1 MKIDRAARRCALQ
14 AMYQF
19 DADEDADLEVVEE
32 TLQGS
37 GAERTA
43 QSAGFFLATKAWDA
57 HEGNDLEINRVSS
70 DWPIRRQPMVD
81 RNVIRLALYEIKH
94 GVTPMKVA
102 INEAVELAREFGGEK
117 SPGFVNAVL
126 DELAKQDG
134 NDEATSSESEV

>member
-19 DADEDADLEVVEE
+19 DADEQADPEVVEE
-32 TLQGS
+32 TLSGS
-37 GAERTA
+37 GAERSA
-43 QSAGFFLATKAWDA
+43 QSTGFTLATRAWDA
-57 HEGNDLEINRVSS
+57 HERHDLEINQVSS
-70 DWPIRRQPMVD
+70 DWPIKRQPMVD
-81 RNVIRLALYEIKH
+81 RNVLRLALYEIKE

-126 DELAKQDG
+126 DELAKPG
-134 NDEATSSESEV
+134 SRDESDASESGS

>member
-19 DADEDADLEVVEE
+19 DADEAADLEVVEE
-32 TLQGS
+32 TLRGS

-134 NDEATSSESEV
+134 NDEAMSSESEV